1 MVAHRSPSD
10 SQPDQPQR
18 LRIGL
23 FTETFLPKIDG
34 VVNILQLL
42 LRYLASE
49 GHEAILFAPS
59 GGPSEFAGFRVVPVN
74 GITAPYYTELK
85 FNFPRSDSFRTL
97 HRFQPDL
104 VHVLHPFVLGPFG
117 MRMARR
123 LGVPV
128 LASYHTDIARYAAFY
143 GQGFLTGFLRRYATY
158 LHNQATLTVCPS
170 SVLRDDLRRQ
180 GIRRVRWWRRGIDT
194 DLFSAGPVDPK
205 VREELTQG
213 HPDDF
218 LVLNVGRHAPEK
230 GLFGLRDRLFP
241 MEGLRLAFVGDGPSH
256 AELRAWYAGTP
267 TAFTGYRYGEDLVA
281 AYRAADL
288 FVFPSTTETFGLVA
302 LEAMAC
308 RLPVIAARRGGITDT
323 VAHNHNGLLF
333 DPENPGE
340 IREQVRQ
347 MKDNR
352 SLLQSFAEA
361 GWQHALRQD
370 WRSTMDQ
377 LVGFYRMALRQHGIF
392 G

>member
-1 MVAHRSPSD
+1 MVAHGSPTESKTD
-10 SQPDQPQR
+10 EPLR

-34 VVNILQLL
+34 VVNVLQLL

-59 GGPSEFAGFRVVPVN
+59 GGPGEFAGFRVVPVN

-85 FNFPRSDSFRTL
+85 FNFPRADSFRTL
-97 HRFQPDL
+97 QQFRPDL
-104 VHVLHPFVLGPFG
+104 VHVVHPFVLGPFG

-128 LASYHTDIARYAAFY
+128 VASYHTDIARYAAFY
-143 GQGFLTGFLRRYATY
+143 GQGFLTGFLRRYATG
-158 LHNQATLTVCPS
+158 LHNRATLTVCPS

-194 DLFSAGPVDPK
+194 KLFSAGPVDPK
-205 VREELTQG
+205 VRAELTQG
-213 HPDDF
+213 HPEDF
-218 LVLNVGRHAPEK
+218 LILNVGRHAPEK
-230 GLFGLRDRLFP
+230 GLVELRDRLFP
-241 MEGLRLAFVGDGPSH
+241 MQGVRLALVGDGPNH
-256 AELRAWYAGTP
+256 AELKAWYAGTP
-267 TAFTGYRYGEDLVA
+267 TTFTGYRYGEDLVA

-308 RLPVIAARRGGITDT
+308 GLPVIAARRGGITDT
-323 VAHNHNGLLF
+323 VAHGRNGLLF
-333 DPENPGE
+333 DPENPDE
-340 IREQVRQ
+340 IRAQIKAMRDDRARLE
-347 MKDNR
+347 
-352 SLLQSFAEA
+352 SFAEA
-361 GWQHALRQD
+361 GWQHARRQS
-370 WRSTMDQ
+370 WHSTMDQ
-377 LVGFYRMALRQHGIF
+377 LVGYYRTALRQHRIF